1 MHEAARMAARELDA
15 DGILVTM
22 GAGSITQ
29 AGSDVLDEWEHAEQ
43 GSGQ

>member
-1 MHEAARMAARELDA
+1 MAARELGE

-29 AGSDVLDEWEHAEQ
+29 AGSDVLDEWEHMEQ